1 MCWKNQTLG
10 QQLTYTGGGLYRV
23 FENRASFRIDGM
35 RIGVLRERERER
47 EREKERRVRDDVGA
61 SASLP
66 LQRKAS
72 GVRSE

>member
-1 MCWKNQTLG
+1 M
-10 QQLTYTGGGLYRV
+10 
-23 FENRASFRIDGM
+23 
-35 RIGVLRERERER
+35 RERD
-47 EREKERRVRDDVGA
+47 REKERRVRDDVGA